1 MQVITAPERKPIT
14 KQSIFLAGTIDDGKS
29 EDWQSKLI
37 KEFSEYNITILNP
50 RRNNWGDLTDNELRK
65 QITWELDHL
74 EKADIIF
81 QNLVFSDPIH
91 ASALEHC
98 ATPIVSNEFF
108 NVKFNPETWEK
119 GITHVRRD
127 GTLCSGNFAG
137 YIQYRQL
144 FDNHTCYEYQPA

>member
-14 KQSIFLAGTIDDGKS
+14 NQSIFLAGTIDDGKS

-81 QNLVFSDPIH
+81 MYIIGTSKSPISLLEMGIH
-91 ASALEHC
+91 IKDSKLIVVCEPEFYRYENVRITCEYYNAELYDSLGSGLDALM
-98 ATPIVSNEFF
+98 SNI
-108 NVKFNPETWEK
+108 
-119 GITHVRRD
+119 G
-127 GTLCSGNFAG
+127 
-137 YIQYRQL
+137 
-144 FDNHTCYEYQPA
+144 